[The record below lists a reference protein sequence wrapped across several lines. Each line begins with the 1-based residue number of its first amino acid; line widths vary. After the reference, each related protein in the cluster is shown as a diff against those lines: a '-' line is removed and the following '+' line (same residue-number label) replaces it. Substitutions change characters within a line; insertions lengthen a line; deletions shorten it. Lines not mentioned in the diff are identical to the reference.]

1 MSMKHNVDEKEYIAN
16 TCENLYKECL
26 NEIPQFEND
35 ELIWILNGSTLCNFL
50 YNVVKIDGQT
60 VDDEF
65 RKFCYDF
72 IRQPK
77 GDIDITYKADR
88 PYIFDLDNKY
98 IKEFQ
103 MISEEQRTYNF
114 VDSNTELSESD
125 FDELCTME
133 TKNGLRFVAKKPQYL
148 FLYKFKELLA
158 VFDKELLNDDLNS
171 ISSKK
176 KNILSDV
183 VSLYNI
189 ALSYCGQDEI
199 NNVINNLI
207 NISSSLKEIYDNN
220 DKDYYELIEASLK
233 IIDDLNNRKKC
244 R

>member
-1 MSMKHNVDEKEYIAN
+1 MSMKHKEYIADV
-16 TCENLYKECL
+16 CENLYMECL
-26 NEIPQFEND
+26 REIPQFEND

-50 YNVVKIDGQT
+50 YNVVKIDGQA
-60 VDDEF
+60 VNDEF
-65 RKFCYDF
+65 RKNCYAF

-77 GDIDITYKADR
+77 GDIDISYKADR
-88 PYIFDLDNKY
+88 PYKFDLNNKY

-103 MISEEQRTYNF
+103 TISEEQRTYNF
-114 VDSNTELSESD
+114 VDSNSELSEKD

-133 TKNGLRFVAKKPQYL
+133 TKNEFCFVAKKPQYL
-148 FLYKFKELLA
+148 FLYKFKEFLA
-158 VFDKELLNDDLNS
+158 VFNQEILNGDLSS
-171 ISSKK
+171 IISKK

-199 NNVINNLI
+199 NNLLDNLI
-207 NISSSLKEIYDNN
+207 NISSSLKTIYEKNSSE
-220 DKDYYELIEASLK
+220 YYELIDLSFK
-233 IIDDLNNRKKC
+233 IINDINNRKKC

>member
-1 MSMKHNVDEKEYIAN
+1 
-16 TCENLYKECL
+16 
-26 NEIPQFEND
+26 
-35 ELIWILNGSTLCNFL
+35 
-50 YNVVKIDGQT
+50 
-60 VDDEF
+60 
-65 RKFCYDF
+65 
-72 IRQPK
+72 
-77 GDIDITYKADR
+77 
-88 PYIFDLDNKY
+88 
-98 IKEFQ
+98 